1 MGNMFQFKRDF
12 EKEYCK
18 SRDQELS
25 RRLNPSLLSFNEW
38 LIQNKDQISV
48 E

>member
-12 EKEYCK
+12 EKEYCA
-18 SRDQELS
+18 SRDQALS
-25 RRLNPSLLSFNEW
+25 RSLNPSLLTFDEW
-38 LIQNKDQISV
+38 LVQNKDHIPV